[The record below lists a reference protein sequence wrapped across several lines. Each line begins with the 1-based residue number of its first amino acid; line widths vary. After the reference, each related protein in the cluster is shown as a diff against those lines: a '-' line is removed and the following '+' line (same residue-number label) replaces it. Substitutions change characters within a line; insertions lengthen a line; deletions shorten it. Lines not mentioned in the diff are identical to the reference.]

1 MNKKIIS
8 YAILPVLG
16 LALLSAGVTYAASNN
31 TGAKPMDALVSALAT
46 KFNLNSSD
54 IQQVVEQVMS
64 EQRTIREA
72 EMTKNFTTRLN
83 QAVTDK
89 KLTQSQADLIIAK
102 QAELKNLHL
111 SLEDKTEAERQAIM
125 KKEMSSL
132 QKWATDNNIPK
143 EYLMFGKDK
152 GPGPRGHRGDHE
164 KFNEKKFNAAT
175 TTK

>member
-16 LALLSAGVTYAASNN
+16 LALLSAGVTFAASNN
-31 TGAKPMDALVSALAT
+31 TGAKPMDALVSALTT
-46 KFNLNSSD
+46 KFNLNSTD
-54 IQQVVEQVMS
+54 VQQVVDQVMT
-64 EQRTIREA
+64 EQRAAREA
-72 EMTKNFTTRLN
+72 EMTKNFTDRIN

-89 KLTQSQADLIIAK
+89 KLTQTQANLIIAK

-111 SLEDKTEAERQAIM
+111 SLEGKTEAERQTAM
-125 KKEMSSL
+125 KEGMTSL

-143 EYLMFGKDK
+143 EYLRFGMGK
-152 GPGPRGHRGDHE
+152 GPGPREFHGNHG
-164 KFNEKKFNAAT
+164 KFIEKKFNAAT